1 MAIAHCPECGKK
13 ISTQTKTCDNCGFP
27 LDQSNEQNTESR
39 PLVVEC
45 PECGKSVSHQ
55 AKICNNCG
63 FPLELS
69 TVQSSSETIIPI
81 SSSTDNTK
89 QRTNV
94 QITQNRKRKAIV
106 FLIILVAGIATLI
119 IVKTKSPKGTTQIS
133 HEETT
138 LDLNNVKEKLSTNTE
153 YVKEHI
159 IGTWKTSDGTIL
171 EIHSNGF
178 MVNYTPQQD
187 KSLDTES
194 FLTSEIKS
202 TGYNGYTIPDTS
214 SYSESDLQ
222 AYSTYLNS
230 AKRTDK
236 IGVSLQMNYY
246 GVLSDKFVLFEFKN
260 DNSLRMGDIDL
271 IRVSAEEPDISDEIT
286 GLYIN
291 EKDKTLSLEVIEVKN
306 TNIGYF
312 EWNTTNDGL
321 EGSCRISND
330 KIVLSFPY
338 ADDFVFGKQGSN
350 LIEIGSNELQG
361 SNLQY
366 KKISNLSYCGQVNK
380 SQVSDIENTS
390 DDRAPSEES
399 TSSSN
404 ETEYLTLDNKEWDN
418 TDPYPGN
425 NQYANSPSIDNSNFD
440 NKTNESKDE
449 FVEYKIGDTISF
461 GDYIWKILD
470 IVDNK
475 ALITT
480 EYVIER
486 RPYNDEL
493 KEITWENCS
502 LREYLNNEFYN
513 SFTEREKDTIIE
525 VTNENPD
532 NQKYNI
538 PGGNPTKDKVFVLS
552 IDEANRYDT
561 AIPRYVLTDM
571 IWWLRSPGDEK
582 TGAAGQYDCG
592 SINEEGYYV
601 DGYGGVRPVCWI
613 KINN

>member
-1 MAIAHCPECGKK
+1 MAIDHCPECGKK

-94 QITQNRKRKAIV
+94 QITQNRKRKAIVIISV

-236 IGVSLQMNYY
+236 IGVSLQINYY

-260 DNSLRMGDIDL
+260 DNSLRMGGIDL

-425 NQYANSPSIDNSNFD
+425 NQYANSPSLDNSNFD

-513 SFTEREKDTIIE
+513 SFTEREKDTII
-525 VTNENPD
+525 D
-532 NQKYNI
+532 I
-538 PGGNPTKDKVFVLS
+538 
-552 IDEANRYDT
+552 
-561 AIPRYVLTDM
+561 
-571 IWWLRSPGDEK
+571 
-582 TGAAGQYDCG
+582 
-592 SINEEGYYV
+592 
-601 DGYGGVRPVCWI
+601 
-613 KINN
+613 